1 MSHRLKM
8 FLSIHDTIGNWVF
21 SVVCC
26 RSKFIHYIYHQSHF
40 SAYDKLRDIVET
52 VPCSCSFTMIVE
64 CCRSG
69 AFIEGVF
76 EIIGHNTRRFV
87 SDRSRAPRSRFLQ
100 QQLNSPSGR
109 PLVYSSVLVMN
120 LQLLM
125 RLQATLAPTL
135 YIFLWLSYREKIFTF
150 QILIW

>member
-1 MSHRLKM
+1 
-8 FLSIHDTIGNWVF
+8 
-21 SVVCC
+21 
-26 RSKFIHYIYHQSHF
+26 
-40 SAYDKLRDIVET
+40 
-52 VPCSCSFTMIVE
+52 MIVE

-100 QQLNSPSGR
+100 QQLNSPSEYHNDL
-109 PLVYSSVLVMN
+109 LVNSNGTLRFFTREYHNDLLVMN

-135 YIFLWLSYREKIFTF
+135 YIFL
-150 QILIW
+150 